1 MSTVG
6 PGEATELW
14 LRWKRAHEM
23 VRAAVIAETTAASG
37 VSESELSV
45 LACLHESGGSLRQNA
60 LAAALGWDRT
70 RLSHLLTRMAD
81 RGYVTRDKLPNGMEV
96 ALRPAGRHTINATL
110 PTLETATRR
119 HLLDRLGP
127 DDAKTL
133 KALIDRLLSG
143 EGVAAEAKTGAPGV
157 GAKRGRPPS
166 SGTVMRML
174 RDHNTGIAELDAG
187 ADDASNGRSPSPAPE
202 P

>member
-1 MSTVG
+1 MSTLR

-37 VSESELSV
+37 VSEPELGV
-45 LACLHESGGSLRQNA
+45 LVCLHESGGSLRQNA

-81 RGYVTRDKLPNGMEV
+81 RGYVARDKVPNGVEV
-96 ALRPAGRHTINATL
+96 ALCPAGKHVIDATL
-110 PTLETATRR
+110 PTLEMATRR

-143 EGVAAEAKTGAPGV
+143 EGV
-157 GAKRGRPPS
+157 KRVS
-166 SGTVMRML
+166 S
-174 RDHNTGIAELDAG
+174 EAG
-187 ADDASNGRSPSPAPE
+187 ALQAK
-202 P
+202 

>member
-6 PGEATELW
+6 PGEGTELW
-14 LRWKRAHEM
+14 LRWKRAYET

-37 VSESELSV
+37 VSEPELSV

-60 LAAALGWDRT
+60 LAAVLGWDRT

-81 RGYVTRDKLPNGMEV
+81 RGYVARDKVANGVEV
-96 ALRPAGRHTINATL
+96 ALCPEGRHVIDATL

-127 DDAKTL
+127 DDARTL
-133 KALIDRLLSG
+133 KALVDRLLSG
-143 EGVAAEAKTGAPGV
+143 EGGG
-157 GAKRGRPPS
+157 
-166 SGTVMRML
+166 
-174 RDHNTGIAELDAG
+174 
-187 ADDASNGRSPSPAPE
+187 
-202 P
+202 